1 MLLGAG
7 LCPAPAHNNGAINMK
22 FNISDIIEI
31 KCGQSGKDEIDVEF
45 VVAIPSS
52 DIADEAWL
60 VSKRGRDND
69 LLFSQYLTH
78 DCGLI
83 IPENIRAGCIY
94 KCSNLRVVNQYISSN
109 PESPEVSYDLECDW
123 LLEYGQS

>member
-1 MLLGAG
+1 
-7 LCPAPAHNNGAINMK
+7 MK
-22 FNISDIIEI
+22 ALFDKNDIFEI
-31 KCGQSGKDEIDVEF
+31 KDTGSSEIDVEF
-45 VVAIPSS
+45 VVAIPEA

-60 VSKRGRDND
+60 ISKRGRDND

-83 IPENIRAGCIY
+83 IPENIKAGCIY
-94 KCSNLRVVNQYISSN
+94 KCSNLRVVNQYTSNN

-123 LLEYGQS
+123 LLEYGAP